1 MFYKTEEGPMKEI
14 NKAVCR
20 TSTSVKR
27 AKSRFLLRKWKGGGA
42 VKRRD
47 VGTNVCA
54 VMKNATMLK
63 CGTAQAIRAR
73 AKMETINH
81 TGGSAFL
88 A

>member
-1 MFYKTEEGPMKEI
+1 MKEI
-14 NKAVCR
+14 KKAVCR

-27 AKSRFLLRKWKGGGA
+27 AKSRFLLRKWKGGRA

-47 VGTNVCA
+47 VGTNVSA
-54 VMKNATMLK
+54 VMKNVMMLK
-63 CGTAQAIRAR
+63 CGAAQANRAR
-73 AKMETINH
+73 AKMEWRNH